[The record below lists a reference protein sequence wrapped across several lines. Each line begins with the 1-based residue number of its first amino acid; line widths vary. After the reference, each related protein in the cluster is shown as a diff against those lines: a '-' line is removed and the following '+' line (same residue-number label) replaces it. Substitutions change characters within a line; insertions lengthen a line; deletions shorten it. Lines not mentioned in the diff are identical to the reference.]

1 MERRTVQ
8 LRLAGQSYRVVTTA
22 SDEELSHLL
31 SVVEEK
37 LAEVT
42 PPGRPPAPNAMLLVA
57 LALVH
62 ELEEARER
70 VREVEGR
77 ARELLERML
86 AQIDAALD
94 DDDGVAEQPTALP
107 PSI

>member
-22 SDEELSHLL
+22 SDEELAHLL

-42 PPGRPPAPNAMLLVA
+42 PPGRMPAPNAMLLVA

-70 VREVEGR
+70 VRHVETK
-77 ARELLERML
+77 ARELFERML
-86 AQIDAALD
+86 ARIDAALD
-94 DDDGVAEQPTALP
+94 EEDAKAAQPTSLP
-107 PSI
+107 PSV